1 MHTDLD
7 GKTNCEGWESK
18 VEGEGGREVGRGR
31 DGVKEGGREGE
42 GKKTIASGATRP
54 GGAPKSFNGRKGGR
68 EGRILRRVT
77 RPDGAQRT
85 F

>member
-18 VEGEGGREVGRGR
+18 VEGKGGREVGRGG

-42 GKKTIASGATRP
+42 GKKTELRP
-54 GGAPKSFNGRKGGR
+54 GRRAPAGRQKVLMGAKGGWM
-68 EGRILRRVT
+68 
-77 RPDGAQRT
+77 DT
-85 F
+85 FCAE